1 MSTVFGD
8 ALERRRAQTE
18 EYSQY
23 VAGEEIRNA
32 TGICVY
38 GKGYPVPAGNVES
51 DGSIILLRHACPGT
65 DPFTGEK
72 CTVPH
77 NEVLERTEP
86 GKAVKVDSKKTGTK
100 KEEAK

>member
-8 ALERRRAQTE
+8 ALERRRAQIE

-23 VAGEEIRNA
+23 VAAEEIRNA
-32 TGICVY
+32 TGVCVY

-51 DGSIILLRHACPGT
+51 DGSIILLRHACPGI
-65 DPFTGEK
+65 DPFTGEQ

-77 NEVLERTEP
+77 NEVLERSEP
-86 GKAVKVDSKKTGTK
+86 GMAKKVATKSEAK
-100 KEEAK
+100 KEASK